1 MGAAGARELAAAAPA
16 VGLAVAHASVRL
28 ALAMRVAGAALS
40 AVRAPVLAWAACG
53 GRRWGGWVGRERQN
67 AVSELRARHG
77 TLLHAFYKEEG
88 IQAHPPRK
96 PETLGTSGSLSS

>member
-1 MGAAGARELAAAAPA
+1 MGG
-16 VGLAVAHASVRL
+16 
-28 ALAMRVAGAALS
+28 
-40 AVRAPVLAWAACG
+40 
-53 GRRWGGWVGRERQN
+53 ERQN